1 MERNLMNRSETIT
14 EIAKAL
20 AKFQS
25 EVSDP
30 NRTKENAFLK
40 SKYVTLDSLLQAV
53 RPVLASNGLSFLQVP
68 FTGTDVV
75 SVTTMLL
82 HESGEWLESDPFTLP
97 LMKKDPQ
104 GVGSVV
110 TYARR
115 YSLSSI
121 LGVAWDEDDDAQSN
135 NETELTKGIKHE
147 ISELAKIKNVTKENA
162 ISYMKTTFN
171 KSSTEFLDLQELQQF
186 KAWLTTL

>member
-53 RPVLASNGLSFLQVP
+53 RPVLANNGLSFLQVP
-68 FTGTDVV
+68 FTGADVV

>member
-1 MERNLMNRSETIT
+1 MNKSETIT
-14 EIAKAL
+14 DIAKAL
-20 AKFQS
+20 SKFQS

-30 NRTKENAFLK
+30 ERTKENAFLK
-40 SKYVTLDSLLQAV
+40 AKYVTLDSLLQAV
-53 RPVLASNGLSFLQVP
+53 RPVLADNGLSFLQIPSTAKDEV
-68 FTGTDVV
+68 TVV
-75 SVTTMLL
+75 TMLL
-82 HESGEWLESDPFTLP
+82 HNSGEWFESDPFTLP

-135 NETELTKGIKHE
+135 NETELTKQILHEVTELVKVKGIQNE
-147 ISELAKIKNVTKENA
+147 TVA
-162 ISYMKTTFN
+162 SYIKTTFN
-171 KSSTEFLDLQELQQF
+171 KSSSKLLDLTELKQV
-186 KAWLTTL
+186 KSWLMSL

>member
-53 RPVLASNGLSFLQVP
+53 RPVLANNGLSFLQVP
-68 FTGTDVV
+68 FTGADVV

-82 HESGEWLESDPFTLP
+82 HESGEWLESNPFTLP

-135 NETELTKGIKHE
+135 NETELIKGIKHE
-147 ISELAKIKNVTKENA
+147 ISELAKIKGVSKENA
-162 ISYMKTTFN
+162 ISYMKTTFD
-171 KSSTEFLDLQELQQF
+171 KSSTEFLNLQELQQF

>member
-1 MERNLMNRSETIT
+1 MNRSETIT

-53 RPVLASNGLSFLQVP
+53 RPVLANNGLSFLQVP
-68 FTGTDVV
+68 FTGADVV

-135 NETELTKGIKHE
+135 NETELTKQILHE
-147 ISELAKIKNVTKENA
+147 LTELVKVKGVPNETVA
-162 ISYMKTTFN
+162 SYIKTTFN
-171 KSSTEFLDLQELQQF
+171 KSSSKLLNLTELNQVKF
-186 KAWLTTL
+186 WLMSI

>member
-53 RPVLASNGLSFLQVP
+53 RPVLANNGLSFLQVP

-135 NETELTKGIKHE
+135 NETELTKQILHE
-147 ISELAKIKNVTKENA
+147 VTELVKVKDIPNETVS
-162 ISYMKTTFN
+162 SYIKTTFN
-171 KSSTEFLDLQELQQF
+171 KPSSKLLDLTELKQV
-186 KAWLTTL
+186 KSWLVSL

>member
-1 MERNLMNRSETIT
+1 MNRSETIT

-53 RPVLASNGLSFLQVP
+53 RPVLANNGLSFLQVP
-68 FTGTDVV
+68 FTGVDVV

-135 NETELTKGIKHE
+135 NETELIKQILHEVTELVKVKGIPNE
-147 ISELAKIKNVTKENA
+147 TVASYIK
-162 ISYMKTTFN
+162 STFN
-171 KSSTEFLDLQELQQF
+171 KSSSKLLDLTELKQV
-186 KAWLTTL
+186 KSWLMSL

>member
-1 MERNLMNRSETIT
+1 MNKSETIT

-30 NRTKENAFLK
+30 ERTKENSYLK
-40 SKYVTLDSLLQAV
+40 AKYVTLDSLLQAII
-53 RPVLASNGLSFLQVP
+53 PVLASNGLSFMQIP
-68 FTGTDVV
+68 STTDDAVT
-75 SVTTMLL
+75 VTTLLL
-82 HESGEWLESDPFTLP
+82 HEIGEWFESHPFTLP

-135 NETELTKGIKHE
+135 NETELTKQIAQEVFK
-147 ISELAKIKNVTKENA
+147 LAEVKNIDNNTVA
-162 ISYMKTTFN
+162 SYIKTTFN
-171 KSSTEFLDLQELQQF
+171 KTSSKMFDLSELKQV
-186 KAWLTTL
+186 KSWLTSL

>member
-1 MERNLMNRSETIT
+1 MNRSETIT

-53 RPVLASNGLSFLQVP
+53 RPVLANNGLSFLQVP

-121 LGVAWDEDDDAQSN
+121 LGVAWDEDDDSQSN
-135 NETELTKGIKHE
+135 NETELTKQILHE
-147 ISELAKIKNVTKENA
+147 LTELAGVKGVPNETVS
-162 ISYMKTTFN
+162 SYIKTTFN
-171 KSSTEFLDLQELQQF
+171 KSSSKLLDLTELNQV
-186 KAWLTTL
+186 KSWLMSL

>member
-1 MERNLMNRSETIT
+1 MERNLMNKSETIT

-68 FTGTDVV
+68 FTGADVV

>member
-53 RPVLASNGLSFLQVP
+53 RPVLANNGLSFLQVP
-68 FTGTDVV
+68 FTGADVV

-82 HESGEWLESDPFTLP
+82 HESGEWLESNPFTLP

>member
-1 MERNLMNRSETIT
+1 MNKSETIT

-30 NRTKENAFLK
+30 ERTKENAFLK
-40 SKYVTLDSLLQAV
+40 AKYVTLDSLLQAV
-53 RPVLASNGLSFLQVP
+53 RPVLADNGLSFLQIPSTAKDEV
-68 FTGTDVV
+68 TVV
-75 SVTTMLL
+75 TMLL
-82 HESGEWLESDPFTLP
+82 HNSGEWFESDPFTLP

-135 NETELTKGIKHE
+135 NETELTKQILHEVTELVKVKGIQNE
-147 ISELAKIKNVTKENA
+147 TVA
-162 ISYMKTTFN
+162 SYIKTTFN
-171 KSSTEFLDLQELQQF
+171 KSSSKLLDLTELKQV
-186 KAWLTTL
+186 KSWLMSL

>member
-1 MERNLMNRSETIT
+1 MNRSETIA

-53 RPVLASNGLSFLQVP
+53 RPVLANNGLSFLQVP
-68 FTGTDVV
+68 FTSADVV

-97 LMKKDPQ
+97 LMKNDPQ

-121 LGVAWDEDDDAQSN
+121 LGVAWDEDDDDAQSN
-135 NETELTKGIKHE
+135 NETVLTKQILHELTELVEVKGVPNETVASYIKT
-147 ISELAKIKNVTKENA
+147 A
-162 ISYMKTTFN
+162 FN
-171 KSSTEFLDLQELQQF
+171 KSSSKLLDLTELNQV
-186 KAWLTTL
+186 KSWLMSL

>member
-1 MERNLMNRSETIT
+1 MNRSETIT

-53 RPVLASNGLSFLQVP
+53 RPVLANNGLSFLQVP
-68 FTGTDVV
+68 FTGADAV

-135 NETELTKGIKHE
+135 NETELTKQILHE
-147 ISELAKIKNVTKENA
+147 LTELVEVKGVPNETVA
-162 ISYMKTTFN
+162 SYIKTTFN
-171 KSSTEFLDLQELQQF
+171 KSSSKLLDLTELNRV
-186 KAWLTTL
+186 KSWLMSL

>member
-1 MERNLMNRSETIT
+1 MNRSETIT

-53 RPVLASNGLSFLQVP
+53 RPVLANNGLSFLQVP
-68 FTGTDVV
+68 FTGADVV

-135 NETELTKGIKHE
+135 NQTELTKQILHELTELVEVKGIPNE
-147 ISELAKIKNVTKENA
+147 TVA
-162 ISYMKTTFN
+162 SYIKTTFN
-171 KSSTEFLDLQELQQF
+171 KSSSKLLGLTELNQV
-186 KAWLTTL
+186 KSWLMSL

>member
-1 MERNLMNRSETIT
+1 MNRSETRT

-53 RPVLASNGLSFLQVP
+53 RPVLANNGLSFLQVP
-68 FTGTDVV
+68 FTGADVV

-135 NETELTKGIKHE
+135 NETELTKRILHE
-147 ISELAKIKNVTKENA
+147 LTELVEVKGVPNETVA
-162 ISYMKTTFN
+162 SYIKTTFN
-171 KSSTEFLDLQELQQF
+171 KSSSKLLDLTELNRV
-186 KAWLTTL
+186 KSWLMSL

>member
-1 MERNLMNRSETIT
+1 MNRSETIT

-68 FTGTDVV
+68 FTGADVV

-135 NETELTKGIKHE
+135 NETELTKQMAQEVFK
-147 ISELAKIKNVTKENA
+147 LAEVKNVDNDTVK
-162 ISYMKTTFN
+162 SYIKTTFN
-171 KSSTEFLDLQELQQF
+171 KASSKMLDLSELKQV
-186 KAWLTTL
+186 KSWLTSL

>member
-1 MERNLMNRSETIT
+1 MNRSETIT

-30 NRTKENAFLK
+30 NRTKKNAFLK

-53 RPVLASNGLSFLQVP
+53 RPVLANNGLSFLQVP
-68 FTGTDVV
+68 FTGADVV

-135 NETELTKGIKHE
+135 NETELTKQ
-147 ISELAKIKNVTKENA
+147 LAQEVFKLAEVKNIDNNTVA
-162 ISYMKTTFN
+162 SYIKTTFN
-171 KSSTEFLDLQELQQF
+171 KTSSKMLDLSELKQV
-186 KAWLTTL
+186 KSWLTSL

>member
-1 MERNLMNRSETIT
+1 MNKSETIT

-30 NRTKENAFLK
+30 ERTKENSFLK
-40 SKYVTLDSLLQAV
+40 AKYVTLDSLLQAV
-53 RPVLASNGLSFLQVP
+53 RPVLADNGLSFLQIPSTAKDEV
-68 FTGTDVV
+68 TVV
-75 SVTTMLL
+75 TMLL
-82 HESGEWLESDPFTLP
+82 HNSGEWFESDPFTLP

-121 LGVAWDEDDDAQSN
+121 LGVAWDEDDDAQIN
-135 NETELTKGIKHE
+135 NETELTKQILHEVTELVKVKGIPNE
-147 ISELAKIKNVTKENA
+147 TVA
-162 ISYMKTTFN
+162 SYIKTTFN
-171 KSSTEFLDLQELQQF
+171 KSSSKLLDLTELKQV
-186 KAWLTTL
+186 KSWLMSL

>member
-1 MERNLMNRSETIT
+1 MNKSETIT

-30 NRTKENAFLK
+30 ERTKENAFLK
-40 SKYVTLDSLLQAV
+40 AKYVTLDSLLQTV
-53 RPVLASNGLSFLQVP
+53 RPVLSENGLSFLQVP
-68 FTGTDVV
+68 STSKEEVTVV
-75 SVTTMLL
+75 TVLL
-82 HESGEWLESDPFTLP
+82 HTSGEWFESDPFTLP

-135 NETELTKGIKHE
+135 NETELTKQVNVKGIPNE
-147 ISELAKIKNVTKENA
+147 TVA
-162 ISYMKTTFN
+162 SYIKTTFN
-171 KSSTEFLDLQELQQF
+171 KSSLKILDLTELKQV
-186 KAWLTTL
+186 KSWLMSL

>member
-1 MERNLMNRSETIT
+1 MNKSETIT

-30 NRTKENAFLK
+30 ERTKENAFLK
-40 SKYVTLDSLLQAV
+40 AKYVTLDSLLQTV
-53 RPVLASNGLSFLQVP
+53 RPVLSENGLSFLQVP
-68 FTGTDVV
+68 STSKEEVTVV
-75 SVTTMLL
+75 TVLL
-82 HESGEWLESDPFTLP
+82 HTSGEWFESDPFTLP

-135 NETELTKGIKHE
+135 NETELTKQTLHELTELVNVKGIPNE
-147 ISELAKIKNVTKENA
+147 TVASYIKTA
-162 ISYMKTTFN
+162 FN
-171 KSSTEFLDLQELQQF
+171 KSSSKLLDLTELKQV
-186 KAWLTTL
+186 KSWLMSL

>member
-1 MERNLMNRSETIT
+1 MNKSETIT

-30 NRTKENAFLK
+30 ERTKENSYLK
-40 SKYVTLDSLLQAV
+40 AKYVTLDSLLQAI
-53 RPVLASNGLSFLQVP
+53 RPVLASNGLSFMQIP
-68 FTGTDVV
+68 STTDEAVT
-75 SVTTMLL
+75 VTTLLL
-82 HESGEWLESDPFTLP
+82 HESGEWFESHPFTLP

-115 YSLSSI
+115 YSLSAI

>member
-53 RPVLASNGLSFLQVP
+53 RPVLANNGLSFLQVP

-82 HESGEWLESDPFTLP
+82 HESGEWLESDPLTLP

-162 ISYMKTTFN
+162 ISYMKTAFN

>member
-1 MERNLMNRSETIT
+1 MNKSETIT

-30 NRTKENAFLK
+30 ERTKENEFLK
-40 SKYVTLDSLLQAV
+40 AKYVTLDSLLQTV
-53 RPVLASNGLSFLQVP
+53 RPVLSENGLSFLQVP
-68 FTGTDVV
+68 STSKEEVTVV
-75 SVTTMLL
+75 TVLL
-82 HESGEWLESDPFTLP
+82 HTSGEWFESDPFTLP

-135 NETELTKGIKHE
+135 NETEVTKQILHEVTELVKVKGIPNE
-147 ISELAKIKNVTKENA
+147 TVA
-162 ISYMKTTFN
+162 SYIKTTFN
-171 KSSTEFLDLQELQQF
+171 KSSSKLLDLTELKQV
-186 KAWLTTL
+186 KSWLMSL

>member
-53 RPVLASNGLSFLQVP
+53 RPVLANNGLSFLQVP

-82 HESGEWLESDPFTLP
+82 HESGEWLESDPLTLP

>member
-1 MERNLMNRSETIT
+1 MNRSETIT

-53 RPVLASNGLSFLQVP
+53 RPVLANNGLSFLQVP
-68 FTGTDVV
+68 FTGADVV

-135 NETELTKGIKHE
+135 NETELIKGIKHE
-147 ISELAKIKNVTKENA
+147 ISELAKIKGVSKENA

-171 KSSTEFLDLQELQQF
+171 KSSTEFLNLQELQQF

>member
-68 FTGTDVV
+68 FTGADVV

>member
-1 MERNLMNRSETIT
+1 MNRSETIT

-68 FTGTDVV
+68 FTGADVV

-135 NETELTKGIKHE
+135 NETELTKQVLHEVTELVKVKGIPNE
-147 ISELAKIKNVTKENA
+147 TVA
-162 ISYMKTTFN
+162 SYIKTTFN
-171 KSSTEFLDLQELQQF
+171 KSSSKLLDLTELKQV
-186 KAWLTTL
+186 KSWLMSL

>member
-1 MERNLMNRSETIT
+1 MNKSETIT

-30 NRTKENAFLK
+30 ERTKENSFLK
-40 SKYVTLDSLLQAV
+40 AKYVTLDSLLQAV
-53 RPVLASNGLSFLQVP
+53 RPVLADNGLSFLQIPSTAKDEV
-68 FTGTDVV
+68 TVV
-75 SVTTMLL
+75 TMLL
-82 HESGEWLESDPFTLP
+82 HNSGEWFESDPFTLP

-135 NETELTKGIKHE
+135 NETELTKQILHEVTELVKVKGIQNE
-147 ISELAKIKNVTKENA
+147 TVA
-162 ISYMKTTFN
+162 SYIKTTFN
-171 KSSTEFLDLQELQQF
+171 KSSSKLLDLTELKQV
-186 KAWLTTL
+186 KSWLMSL

>member
-1 MERNLMNRSETIT
+1 MNRSETIT

-40 SKYVTLDSLLQAV
+40 SKYVTLDSLLQTV
-53 RPVLASNGLSFLQVP
+53 RPVLANNGLSFLQVP
-68 FTGTDVV
+68 FTGADVV

-104 GVGSVV
+104 GVGGVV

-135 NETELTKGIKHE
+135 NETELTKQILHE
-147 ISELAKIKNVTKENA
+147 LTELAGVKGVPNETVS
-162 ISYMKTTFN
+162 SYIKTTFN
-171 KSSTEFLDLQELQQF
+171 KSSSKLLDLTELNQV
-186 KAWLTTL
+186 KSWLMSL

>member
-1 MERNLMNRSETIT
+1 
-14 EIAKAL
+14 
-20 AKFQS
+20 
-25 EVSDP
+25 
-30 NRTKENAFLK
+30 
-40 SKYVTLDSLLQAV
+40 
-53 RPVLASNGLSFLQVP
+53 
-68 FTGTDVV
+68 
-75 SVTTMLL
+75 
-82 HESGEWLESDPFTLP
+82 
-97 LMKKDPQ
+97 MKKDPQ

>member
-1 MERNLMNRSETIT
+1 MNRSETIT

-68 FTGTDVV
+68 FTGADVV

-82 HESGEWLESDPFTLP
+82 HESGEWFESDPFTLP

-135 NETELTKGIKHE
+135 NETELTKQILHELTEIVETKGIPNE
-147 ISELAKIKNVTKENA
+147 TVA
-162 ISYMKTTFN
+162 SYIKTTFN
-171 KSSTEFLDLQELQQF
+171 KSSSKLLDITELNQV
-186 KAWLTTL
+186 KSWLMSL

>member
-1 MERNLMNRSETIT
+1 MNRSETIT

-30 NRTKENAFLK
+30 NRTKENASLN

-53 RPVLASNGLSFLQVP
+53 RPVLANNGLSFLQVP

-135 NETELTKGIKHE
+135 NETELTKQILHE
-147 ISELAKIKNVTKENA
+147 LTELVGVKGVPNETVA
-162 ISYMKTTFN
+162 SYIKTTFN
-171 KSSTEFLDLQELQQF
+171 KSSSKLLDLTELNQV
-186 KAWLTTL
+186 KSWLMSL

>member
-1 MERNLMNRSETIT
+1 MNRSETIT

-53 RPVLASNGLSFLQVP
+53 RPVLANNGLSFLQVP
-68 FTGTDVV
+68 FTGADVV

-135 NETELTKGIKHE
+135 NETELINGIKHE
-147 ISELAKIKNVTKENA
+147 ISELAKIKGVPKENA

-171 KSSTEFLDLQELQQF
+171 KSSTEFLNLQELQQF

>member
-1 MERNLMNRSETIT
+1 MNRSETIT

-53 RPVLASNGLSFLQVP
+53 RPVLANNGLSFLQVP
-68 FTGTDVV
+68 FTGSDVV

-135 NETELTKGIKHE
+135 NETELTKQILHEVTEIVKVKGVPNETVASYIK
-147 ISELAKIKNVTKENA
+147 S
-162 ISYMKTTFN
+162 TFN
-171 KSSTEFLDLQELQQF
+171 KSSSKLLDLTELKQV
-186 KAWLTTL
+186 KSWLMSL